1 MIEQERQFKRIVVTI
16 YLHRACSLKQ
26 ISLRCFFYRIITTN
40 SRFRS
45 GSRLYRGR
53 LDFQFVDKSF
63 QLVMFLTHPVGYTGA
78 TIDISRNSF
87 TYNDCTQLVRKVV
100 AISTADSSKRT
111 PHFEIRL

>member
-1 MIEQERQFKRIVVTI
+1 
-16 YLHRACSLKQ
+16 
-26 ISLRCFFYRIITTN
+26 
-40 SRFRS
+40 
-45 GSRLYRGR
+45 
-53 LDFQFVDKSF
+53 
-63 QLVMFLTHPVGYTGA
+63 MFLTHPVGYTGA